1 MQFKLVES
9 SEFSRPFFSP
19 ANSSALH
26 VLGFTG
32 PRNSGPEITDVTV
45 KADVQIDGAEK

>member
-9 SEFSRPFFSP
+9 SEFGRPFFSP

-26 VLGFTG
+26 VRFTG

-45 KADVQIDGAEK
+45 KADVQIDGVEK